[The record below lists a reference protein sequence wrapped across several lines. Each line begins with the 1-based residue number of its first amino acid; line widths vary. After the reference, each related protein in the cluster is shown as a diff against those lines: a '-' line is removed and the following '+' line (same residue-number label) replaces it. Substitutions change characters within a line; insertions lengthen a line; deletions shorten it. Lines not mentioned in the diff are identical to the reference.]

1 MQTPDTITLPLTGMI
16 TVALLAFPFISG
28 LLCLFIPKQAKQ
40 VALVSTLIQALLTA
54 YAIYLFDINYRSG
67 FLANM
72 QGMVDLPWIT
82 QLGVKFFVGL
92 DGISMLMVILT
103 NFLLPLIVL
112 STWNREFKQSSL
124 FYFLMLFMQSALVG
138 VFVSLDVFLYYIF
151 WELALIPIYFIVL
164 IWGGENRI
172 RITFKFFIYT
182 LSGSLLMLAAIIW
195 LYLQAGSF
203 SIGDLYSLNLDLSS
217 QRWIF
222 WAFFAAYAIKIPL
235 LPFHSWQPDTY
246 ATAPN
251 AGAMLLSGIMLKMG
265 IYSILRWILPIT
277 PHAVLAYADVAI
289 IMAIVGVVYA
299 SWIAIGQKNF
309 KRMIAWSSIA
319 HVGLITAGVF
329 TMTQVGFQAALV
341 QMVAHGVNVIGLFF
355 VAEIFLNRLNT
366 TQMENLGGIRQLA
379 PVFAST
385 FLIITFASAA
395 LPLTNSFIG
404 EFLLLNALYETS
416 YWYAAIGGLTVI
428 LGAVYML
435 RAYKTTMLGDVQ
447 HVAGFPDLSLSE
459 KMVLFP
465 VVALIVVLGVYPQ
478 FIFNLTDESVK
489 FLLFQIDQ
497 HLATTH

>member
-1 MQTPDTITLPLTGMI
+1 
-16 TVALLAFPFISG
+16 
-28 LLCLFIPKQAKQ
+28 
-40 VALVSTLIQALLTA
+40 
-54 YAIYLFDINYRSG
+54 
-67 FLANM
+67 
-72 QGMVDLPWIT
+72 
-82 QLGVKFFVGL
+82 
-92 DGISMLMVILT
+92 
-103 NFLLPLIVL
+103 
-112 STWNREFKQSSL
+112 
-124 FYFLMLFMQSALVG
+124 
-138 VFVSLDVFLYYIF
+138 
-151 WELALIPIYFIVL
+151 
-164 IWGGENRI
+164 
-172 RITFKFFIYT
+172 
-182 LSGSLLMLAAIIW
+182 MLAAIIW
-195 LYLQAGSF
+195 LYFQAGSF
-203 SIGDLYSLNLDLSS
+203 SIGDLYNLRLDPSS
-217 QRWIF
+217 QRFIF

-246 ATAPN
+246 TTAPN

-277 PHAVLAYADVAI
+277 PHAVVAYADIAI
-289 IMAIVGVVYA
+289 VMAIAGVVYA
-299 SWIAIGQKNF
+299 SWIAIGQKDF

-329 TMTQVGFQAALV
+329 TLTQVGFQGALV
-341 QMVAHGVNVIGLFF
+341 QMIAHGVNVIGLFF

-385 FLIITFASAA
+385 FMIITFASAA
-395 LPLTNSFIG
+395 LPLTNSFVG

-447 HVAGFPDLSLSE
+447 QVAGFADLSLSE

-497 HLATTH
+497 HLATTL

>member
-1 MQTPDTITLPLTGMI
+1 
-16 TVALLAFPFISG
+16 
-28 LLCLFIPKQAKQ
+28 
-40 VALVSTLIQALLTA
+40 
-54 YAIYLFDINYRSG
+54 
-67 FLANM
+67 
-72 QGMVDLPWIT
+72 
-82 QLGVKFFVGL
+82 
-92 DGISMLMVILT
+92 
-103 NFLLPLIVL
+103 
-112 STWNREFKQSSL
+112 
-124 FYFLMLFMQSALVG
+124 
-138 VFVSLDVFLYYIF
+138 
-151 WELALIPIYFIVL
+151 
-164 IWGGENRI
+164 
-172 RITFKFFIYT
+172 
-182 LSGSLLMLAAIIW
+182 
-195 LYLQAGSF
+195 
-203 SIGDLYSLNLDLSS
+203 
-217 QRWIF
+217 
-222 WAFFAAYAIKIPL
+222 
-235 LPFHSWQPDTY
+235 
-246 ATAPN
+246 
-251 AGAMLLSGIMLKMG
+251 
-265 IYSILRWILPIT
+265 
-277 PHAVLAYADVAI
+277 
-289 IMAIVGVVYA
+289 MAIVGVVYA
-299 SWIAIGQKNF
+299 SWIAIGQKDF

-379 PVFAST
+379 PIFAST